1 MHGPDCI
8 IRFVKKSKEKMN
20 VHPEKL
26 PLRIHCLNPV
36 FSICRLEQLKP
47 EYLMHPFAFSA
58 VTDEERSLVIPEEYA
73 PEDAV
78 ECSGGW
84 RGMRIEGQLDFS
96 LTGILAGITGVLAEA
111 DIPVFAVSTFR
122 TDYIFVK
129 EELFERTC
137 RKLEEAGY
145 AVLHDISDAKK

>member
-1 MHGPDCI
+1 M
-8 IRFVKKSKEKMN
+8 KLK
-20 VHPEKL
+20 KL
-26 PLRIHCLNPV
+26 PYSLTVCKLRNTEDIDLTAE
-36 FSICRLEQLKP
+36 FYFLGR
-47 EYLMHPFAFSA
+47 
-58 VTDEERSLVIPEEYA
+58 TDEEISLVVPEEYA

-145 AVLHDISDAKK
+145 AVLHDISDIKK